1 MKSSPFHII
10 NAAAG
15 SGKTYSLV
23 YSYLKKLLSSSY
35 SDSYRKM
42 LALTFTNK
50 AVHEM
55 KFRILNNLYL
65 LAYHIDLDEI
75 SRYRSSLLVDLSID
89 KTAIKQKAKR
99 VLKKILHEYAAFEVI
114 TLDSF
119 THKLIRTFAKD
130 LKIPASFE
138 VALEADQL
146 LEEMTEAILDKAGIE
161 EKLTKVLVDF
171 SLSKTAE
178 LKSWNI
184 GVDLFDFSKLLL
196 NENDR
201 APILS
206 LKNKTSADFI
216 SQKIKFG
223 QQYNKVFEQL
233 KIIGRSALKLIS
245 DKGLTQDD
253 FTRKAVF
260 NHFEKIAHGKLDRI
274 YDNKLAENLEQSVN
288 IYNKLL
294 VSEKKEI
301 IDLILPELLDHYNK
315 AKSKYGRLFV
325 LKNILNQWIP
335 LSLIREME
343 MGLEALQL
351 PYNRILLSR
360 FNEIID
366 KEISTLSVPYIYER
380 MGEKY
385 RHYFIDEFQDT
396 SRLQWKNLIP
406 LISNSIESLDEAQQN
421 GSLLLV
427 GDPKQAIYRWRGGD
441 NRQFLRLLNK
451 ESPFQIKPEITVLPK
466 NYRSKRAIV
475 DFNNQFFAFVGSQ
488 MDSPEQ
494 RHMFGKESQQRLNEK
509 EGGLVK
515 IKFIKKTRKKETAIP
530 IYQAQTL
537 ASLNEA
543 KTANFSWCDMAVLV
557 RKRDQAASIASVL
570 QENDIPFVSSESLSL
585 ESSMHVNFLISLI
598 RLVLYPEDFLERKN
612 VITFLYLEN
621 GKKKNYDAILN
632 DLIFDPFPI
641 FQRKL
646 NREFGYSFE
655 FDHFSKKS
663 IYNALEYAIVKFR
676 LVEELDAHMSALLDN
691 VFEFKTNNNSD
702 FVNYLNY
709 WEKKARYQSIV
720 IPEGIDAVK
729 IMTIHKAKGLEFP
742 VVVIPFAADEL
753 SNLGSRKVWYPIAEN
768 FDTSFEWARI
778 NFSNKLKYLG
788 KEGEDFYLEKVN
800 EERMDALNT
809 FYVALTRAVTQVYL
823 ITNLEDNKLSA
834 DKSYATLLNKF
845 VRIKGNEPSVEQFF
859 QWGAMEKDEALVK
872 DFGADQI
879 HPKFKMDYEWENRL
893 WTQLSFK
900 YEKQVENNRQ
910 EGILI
915 HDLMS
920 EVNHEEEVNSVIENA
935 LVLGRISQ
943 PEKVH
948 YTKLLLTLVNHPDLK
963 AYFEKDLTVYN
974 EQDILVPEQSFV
986 RPDRIVKTASHWAII
1001 DYKTGKYNVKH
1012 ESQIN
1017 KYSEIICE
1025 MTQAQCKKFLV
1036 YIDEK
1041 IWVKL
1046 VH

>member
-206 LKNKTSADFI
+206 LKNKTSADFN

-557 RKRDQAASIASVL
+557 RKRDQAASIASIL

-879 HPKFKMDYEWENRL
+879 HPKFKMDYEWQNRL

-900 YEKQVENNRQ
+900 HEKQVEYNRQ

-915 HDLMS
+915 HDLIG

>member
-206 LKNKTSADFI
+206 LKNKTSADFN
-216 SQKIKFG
+216 SQKIKFDH
-223 QQYNKVFEQL
+223 QYNKVFEQL

-301 IDLILPELLDHYNK
+301 IDVILPELLDHYNK

-557 RKRDQAASIASVL
+557 RKRDQAASIASIL

-598 RLVLYPEDFLERKN
+598 RLVLYPEDFLERQN

-788 KEGEDFYLEKVN
+788 KEGEDFYFEKVN

-859 QWGAMEKDEALVK
+859 QWGAMEKDEGLVK

-879 HPKFKMDYEWENRL
+879 HPKFKMDYEWQNRL

>member
-89 KTAIKQKAKR
+89 KIAIKQKAKR

-301 IDLILPELLDHYNK
+301 IDVILPELLDHYNK

-557 RKRDQAASIASVL
+557 RKRDQAASIASIL

-585 ESSMHVNFLISLI
+585 DSSIHVNFLISLI

-879 HPKFKMDYEWENRL
+879 HPKFKMDYEWQNRL

-1017 KYSEIICE
+1017 QYSEIICE
-1025 MTQAQCKKFLV
+1025 MTQDQCKKFLV
-1036 YIDEK
+1036 YIHEK
-1041 IWVKL
+1041 IWVKP

>member
-1 MKSSPFHII
+1 
-10 NAAAG
+10 
-15 SGKTYSLV
+15 
-23 YSYLKKLLSSSY
+23 
-35 SDSYRKM
+35 
-42 LALTFTNK
+42 
-50 AVHEM
+50 
-55 KFRILNNLYL
+55 
-65 LAYHIDLDEI
+65 
-75 SRYRSSLLVDLSID
+75 
-89 KTAIKQKAKR
+89 
-99 VLKKILHEYAAFEVI
+99 
-114 TLDSF
+114 
-119 THKLIRTFAKD
+119 
-130 LKIPASFE
+130 
-138 VALEADQL
+138 
-146 LEEMTEAILDKAGIE
+146 
-161 EKLTKVLVDF
+161 
-171 SLSKTAE
+171 
-178 LKSWNI
+178 
-184 GVDLFDFSKLLL
+184 
-196 NENDR
+196 
-201 APILS
+201 
-206 LKNKTSADFI
+206 
-216 SQKIKFG
+216 
-223 QQYNKVFEQL
+223 
-233 KIIGRSALKLIS
+233 
-245 DKGLTQDD
+245 
-253 FTRKAVF
+253 
-260 NHFEKIAHGKLDRI
+260 
-274 YDNKLAENLEQSVN
+274 
-288 IYNKLL
+288 
-294 VSEKKEI
+294 
-301 IDLILPELLDHYNK
+301 
-315 AKSKYGRLFV
+315 
-325 LKNILNQWIP
+325 
-335 LSLIREME
+335 
-343 MGLEALQL
+343 
-351 PYNRILLSR
+351 
-360 FNEIID
+360 
-366 KEISTLSVPYIYER
+366 
-380 MGEKY
+380 
-385 RHYFIDEFQDT
+385 
-396 SRLQWKNLIP
+396 
-406 LISNSIESLDEAQQN
+406 
-421 GSLLLV
+421 
-427 GDPKQAIYRWRGGD
+427 
-441 NRQFLRLLNK
+441 
-451 ESPFQIKPEITVLPK
+451 
-466 NYRSKRAIV
+466 
-475 DFNNQFFAFVGSQ
+475 
-488 MDSPEQ
+488 
-494 RHMFGKESQQRLNEK
+494 
-509 EGGLVK
+509 
-515 IKFIKKTRKKETAIP
+515 
-530 IYQAQTL
+530 
-537 ASLNEA
+537 
-543 KTANFSWCDMAVLV
+543 
-557 RKRDQAASIASVL
+557 
-570 QENDIPFVSSESLSL
+570 
-585 ESSMHVNFLISLI
+585 
-598 RLVLYPEDFLERKN
+598 
-612 VITFLYLEN
+612 
-621 GKKKNYDAILN
+621 
-632 DLIFDPFPI
+632 
-641 FQRKL
+641 
-646 NREFGYSFE
+646 
-655 FDHFSKKS
+655 
-663 IYNALEYAIVKFR
+663 
-676 LVEELDAHMSALLDN
+676 MSALLDN

-788 KEGEDFYLEKVN
+788 KEGEDFYFEKVN

-879 HPKFKMDYEWENRL
+879 HPKFKMDYEWQNRL

-963 AYFEKDLTVYN
+963 AYFEKDLTIYN

>member
-557 RKRDQAASIASVL
+557 RKRDQAASIASIL

-598 RLVLYPEDFLERKN
+598 RLVLYPEDFLERQN

-788 KEGEDFYLEKVN
+788 KEGEDFYFEKVN

-879 HPKFKMDYEWENRL
+879 HPKFKMDYEWQNRL